1 MVDELERLRA
11 ARKIV
16 VRIVQTREDGAKFL
30 PIILELER
38 HIAAASNLG
47 DELARIMNER
57 A

>member
-1 MVDELERLRA
+1 MFDELERLRA

-38 HIAAASNLG
+38 HIAAATNLDG
-47 DELARIMNER
+47 ELTRIMNER

>member
-38 HIAAASNLG
+38 HIAAAANLG
-47 DELARIMNER
+47 DELARIMNEC

>member
-1 MVDELERLRA
+1 MFDELERLRA

-38 HIAAASNLG
+38 HIAAATNLG
-47 DELARIMNER
+47 GELTRIMNER